1 MKWITANPI
10 AAGLIALGIVVFVL
24 AGFSFLS
31 RENQREEDNL
41 VNKGRIEEQKR
52 GQDNVLNKLENAA
65 RPVTDSERRD
75 ECLRNN
81 RNPAACDQ

>member
-10 AAGLIALGIVVFVL
+10 AAGLIALGIVVFIL

-31 RENQREEDNL
+31 RENAREEANARNQGATEERNRTNDE
-41 VNKGRIEEQKR
+41 VINK
-52 GQDNVLNKLENAA
+52 VENAA
-65 RPVTDSERRD
+65 RPVGDDERRR

-81 RNPAACDQ
+81 RNPAACD